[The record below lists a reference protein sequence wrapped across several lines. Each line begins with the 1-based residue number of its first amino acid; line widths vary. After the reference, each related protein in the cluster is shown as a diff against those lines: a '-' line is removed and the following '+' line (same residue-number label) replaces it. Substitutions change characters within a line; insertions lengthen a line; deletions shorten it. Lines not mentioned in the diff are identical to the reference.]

1 MKPRYLA
8 NSLCAPQETSPLYTG
23 CALALVRAHSQ
34 GDMKFKG
41 TQDHAATHDLMPAV
55 DAATTFKRA
64 LPSQPMR
71 WPRMAATLSCCAG
84 LLGAG
89 GCASVKQLFDA
100 EPSSEAAA
108 TRNAALPSVAVYRL
122 DIEAPSELRALL
134 QTYLDLSRFQS
145 VPQSEDISPA
155 EIDRLIAAAPAQAR
169 ALLETE
175 GYFNPEVTVTRVG
188 VARVSGDAVPAVLPS
203 LRVRVRPGPRA
214 VIDHFAF
221 SAQGPLQQAADAGS
235 LDAKVLMAQVRNGW
249 RLPPGTP
256 FQQSQWR
263 GAKNNALAKLHADG
277 YPAAT
282 LGNTSARVDA
292 QANTVRLDVAAD
304 SGVLYRLGPVR
315 INGLQRYAE
324 SSVQQL
330 SQLTPGAPYR
340 ESQLIDFQER
350 LQKSGLFEGASVAL
364 DTDPA
369 TAQAAPVRVQ
379 LRELPL
385 QQATF
390 GVGYSANTGPR
401 VSAEHTHRQPF
412 GWEWIAKNTLELG
425 PRLQSWSGELT
436 SYPLERLYRN
446 LIAASAERLKTVEEV
461 RKSWRARIG
470 RTQDT
475 PQVERLYFLEATQS
489 RLDTTSNTG
498 TTTVSNR
505 AITGNYHWIYRDVDS
520 VLLPTEGYTVS
531 AEAAGGYAVSGIGGE
546 ASGPFGRVYGRY
558 THYRPLGGAW
568 FATARLEG
576 GTILGDRQVGVPD
589 TLLFRA
595 GGDDSVRGYE
605 FRSLG
610 PSVAGALLSGRVLM
624 TGSAEIAHPISARY
638 SSLWGAAFIDAGNAA
653 DRWQE
658 LHPVLG
664 YGIGLRWRSP
674 VGPLR
679 MDLASGDETQ
689 KVRLHLSVGIAF

>member
-1 MKPRYLA
+1 M
-8 NSLCAPQETSPLYTG
+8 
-23 CALALVRAHSQ
+23 
-34 GDMKFKG
+34 
-41 TQDHAATHDLMPAV
+41 
-55 DAATTFKRA
+55 
-64 LPSQPMR
+64 
-71 WPRMAATLSCCAG
+71 

-89 GCASVKQLFDA
+89 GCASVKALFGA
-100 EPSSEAAA
+100 EPSVDAAA
-108 TRNAALPSVAVYRL
+108 TLEASQPSIAVYRL

-134 QTYLDLSRFQS
+134 ETYLDLSRFQN
-145 VPQSEDISPA
+145 VPQSEDITPA
-155 EIDRLIAAAPAQAR
+155 EIDRLVAAAPAQAR
-169 ALLETE
+169 GLLETE
-175 GYFNPEVTVTRVG
+175 GYFNPEVTVTRAEVTR
-188 VARVSGDAVPAVLPS
+188 AGDDAAPQALPL

-214 VIDHFAF
+214 TIDHFAF
-221 SAQGPLQQAADAGS
+221 SAKGPLQEAADAGS
-235 LDAKVLMAQVRNGW
+235 LDAKVLLAQVRNGW
-249 RLPPGTP
+249 RLPPGMP
-256 FQQSQWR
+256 FQQSQWS
-263 GAKNNALAKLHADG
+263 GAKNNALSKLRADG

-282 LGNTSARVDA
+282 LGNTTARVDA
-292 QANTVRLDVAAD
+292 QTNSVQLDVAAD

-315 INGLQRYAE
+315 INGLQRYGE
-324 SSVQQL
+324 NSVQKL
-330 SQLTPGAPYR
+330 SLLTPGAPYR

-369 TAQAAPVRVQ
+369 TAQAAPVVVQ
-379 LRELPL
+379 VRELPL

-401 VSAEHTHRQPF
+401 VSVEHTHRQPF
-412 GWEWIAKNTLELG
+412 GWEWIAKNKLELG

-436 SYPLERLYRN
+436 SYPLEGLYRN
-446 LIAASAERLKTVEEV
+446 LIAASAERLEAVDEV

-475 PQVERLYFLEATQS
+475 PQVERLYYLEATQS

-505 AITGNYHWIYRDVDS
+505 AVTGNYHWIYRDVDS
-520 VLLPTEGYTVS
+520 VLLPTDGYTVS
-531 AEAAGGYAVSGIGGE
+531 AEAAGGYAVSGIGDE
-546 ASGPFGRVYGRY
+546 ASGPFGRLYGRY

-576 GTILGDRQVGVPD
+576 GAILGNRRVGVPD

-610 PSVAGALLSGRVLM
+610 PTVSGALLSGRVLM
-624 TGSAEIAHPISARY
+624 TGSAEIAHPISARFP
-638 SSLWGAAFIDAGNAA
+638 SLWGAAFVDAGNAA
-653 DRWQE
+653 DRWQK
-658 LHPVLG
+658 LDPVLG

-679 MDLASGDETQ
+679 LDLAYGDETR